1 MSNTPKMNLVFI
13 TDEGSEFNE
22 NSSMFKTLFDKT
34 ELISDENKALK
45 FISQKSYEVVVNDV
59 SKHPIDGI
67 TFVKQIKQ
75 LKPDLIVAALIAPE
89 DEDKIGGLIEMG
101 VHSFVLEP
109 EQLDQAL
116 EVIAGMQPD
125 KKREATT

>member
-1 MSNTPKMNLVFI
+1 MSQNEKMNVVFI
-13 TDEGSEFNE
+13 KDE
-22 NSSMFKTLFDKT
+22 NSSFDENSPVFKTLFDKV
-34 ELISDENKALK
+34 EVLSGENKALK
-45 FISQKSYEVVVNDV
+45 FISQKSYEIVINDV
-59 SKHPIDGI
+59 SVHPIDGI
-67 TFVKQIKQ
+67 TFIKQIKQ
-75 LKPDLIVAALIAPE
+75 LKPELIVAALVLPQ

-125 KKREATT
+125 KKREA

>member
-1 MSNTPKMNLVFI
+1 MRNETKMNLVFI
-13 TDEGSEFNE
+13 KDE
-22 NSSMFKTLFDKT
+22 NSKFDTNTDMFKTLFNKV
-34 ELISDENKALK
+34 EVLSDENKALK
-45 FISQKSYEVVVNDV
+45 FISKNSYQIVINDV
-59 SKHPIDGI
+59 SEDPLDGI

-75 LKPDLIVAALIAPE
+75 LKPELIVAALVLPK

-101 VHSFVLEP
+101 VHSFVLEV

-125 KKREATT
+125 KKRKA

>member
-1 MSNTPKMNLVFI
+1 MSSAEKMNLVFI
-13 TDEGSEFNE
+13 KDE
-22 NSSMFKTLFDKT
+22 NSKFETNSEMFKTLFDKV
-34 ELISDENKALK
+34 EVVSDDNKALK
-45 FISQKSYEVVVNDV
+45 LISRDSYQIVINDM
-59 SKHPIDGI
+59 SQHPIDGI

-75 LKPDLIVAALIAPE
+75 LKPELIVAALVAAQ

-101 VHSFVLEP
+101 VHSFVLEA

-125 KKREATT
+125 KKREA

>member
-1 MSNTPKMNLVFI
+1 MSTNTKMNLLFI
-13 TDEGSEFNE
+13 KDEMSKFDTSTE
-22 NSSMFKTLFDKT
+22 MFKVLFDKT
-34 ELISDENKALK
+34 ETLSDGNKALK
-45 FISQKSYEVVVNDV
+45 FISKNPYQIVINDV
-59 SKHPIDGI
+59 SVHPIDGI

-75 LKPDLIVAALIAPE
+75 LKPELIVAALIAPQ

-116 EVIAGMQPD
+116 EVIAQMQPD
-125 KKREATT
+125 KKREV